1 MRKLMI
7 FLIVSILLLI
17 AVQCQGPGPN
27 VPGRITLKFKIG
39 DFEMLENSLDLG
51 ESQINMVANGKTLTG
66 DLSSLIYDGWN
77 WGEVSLP
84 LDLEN
89 FSVSLKATLVF
100 VDSETKLSTT
110 ASFTFD
116 NMRVE
121 HWFYENEF
129 ATDTTLDEGDIAYF
143 LLDLNEGKVLVVEDP
158 VRIYGS
164 VGRVEEGDI
173 VDMNIEG
180 VADRSLKAVSNT
192 FGNFQFWVPRPYIG
206 EYSVTLQY
214 NDSSTEVTVAGES
227 DEIEVSF

>member
-100 VDSETKLSTT
+100 VDSETQFPATV
-110 ASFTFD
+110 SFTFD

-121 HWFYENEF
+121 HWFYENTF

-164 VGRVEEGDI
+164 VEKKGDI
-173 VDMNIEG
+173 VGMDTD
-180 VADRSLKAVSNT
+180 DRPLKAVGDA
-192 FGNFQFWVPRPYIG
+192 FGNFQFWVPKPYIG

-214 NDSSTEVTVAGES
+214 NDASTEVTVAGES

>member
-17 AVQCQGPGPN
+17 AVQCQEPGPN

-39 DFEMLENSLDLG
+39 DFEMVENSLDLG

-164 VGRVEEGDI
+164 VEEGDI
-173 VDMNIEG
+173 VDMEIG
-180 VADRSLKAVSNT
+180 DRSLKAVGDT

-206 EYSVTLQY
+206 EYSVMLQY

>member
-27 VPGRITLKFKIG
+27 VPERITLKFKIG
-39 DFEMLENSLDLG
+39 DFEMVENSLDLG

-164 VGRVEEGDI
+164 VEEGDI
-173 VDMNIEG
+173 VDMDTD
-180 VADRSLKAVSNT
+180 DRSLKAVGDT

-206 EYSVTLQY
+206 EYDVTLQY
-214 NDSSTEVTVAGES
+214 NDSSTMVTVAGES

>member
-17 AVQCQGPGPN
+17 AVQCQEPGPN

-39 DFEMLENSLDLG
+39 DFEMVENSLDFE
-51 ESQINMVANGKTLTG
+51 ESQIDMKAGGKDLEG
-66 DLSSLIYDGWN
+66 KLSSLIYDGWN

-84 LDLEN
+84 LDLES

-100 VDSETKLSTT
+100 MDSETKFSTT
-110 ASFTFD
+110 VSFTFD
-116 NMRVE
+116 NMKVE
-121 HWFYENEF
+121 HWFYENTF

-164 VGRVEEGDI
+164 VEEGDI
-173 VDMNIEG
+173 VDMDTD
-180 VADRSLKAVSNT
+180 DRPLKAVGDA

-206 EYSVTLQY
+206 GYIVTLQY
-214 NDSSTEVTVAGES
+214 NDASTEVTVAGES

>member
-17 AVQCQGPGPN
+17 AVQCQEPGPN

-39 DFEMLENSLDLG
+39 DFEMLENSLDL
-51 ESQINMVANGKTLTG
+51 EKSQINMVANGKTLTG
-66 DLSSLIYDGWN
+66 DLSSLIYDGWK

-116 NMRVE
+116 NMKVE
-121 HWFYENEF
+121 HWFYENIF
-129 ATDTTLDEGDIAYF
+129 ATDTTLDDGNTAYF

-164 VGRVEEGDI
+164 VGSVEEGDI
-173 VDMNIEG
+173 VDMNIVEDG
-180 VADRSLKAVSNT
+180 SLKAVSDI
-192 FGNFQFWVPRPYIG
+192 FGNFQFWVPKPYIG
-206 EYSVTLQY
+206 EYRVTLQY
-214 NDSSTEVTVAGES
+214 NDASTEVTVAGES

>member
-27 VPGRITLKFKIG
+27 VPERITLKFKIG
-39 DFEMLENSLDLG
+39 DFEMVENSLDLG

-164 VGRVEEGDI
+164 VEKGDI
-173 VDMNIEG
+173 VDMDTD
-180 VADRSLKAVSNT
+180 DRSLKAVGDT

-206 EYSVTLQY
+206 EYDVTLQY
-214 NDSSTEVTVAGES
+214 NDSSTMVTVAGES

>member
-1 MRKLMI
+1 MKKLMV
-7 FLIVSILLLI
+7 FLVVSILLLI
-17 AVQCQGPGPN
+17 AVQCQEPGPS

-39 DFEMLENSLDLG
+39 DFEMLKNSLNLG
-51 ESQINMVANGKTLTG
+51 ESQIDMKAGGKDLEG
-66 DLSSLIYDGWN
+66 ELSSLIYDGWN

-100 VDSETKLSTT
+100 VDSETQFSTT
-110 ASFTFD
+110 VSFTFD

-164 VGRVEEGDI
+164 VEKKGDI
-173 VDMNIEG
+173 VDMDTG
-180 VADRSLKAVSNT
+180 DRSLKAVGDI
-192 FGNFQFWVPRPYIG
+192 FGRFQFWVPRPYIG
-206 EYSVTLQY
+206 RYDVWLWY
-214 NDSSTEVTVAGES
+214 NNSSTEVTVAGES
-227 DEIEVSF
+227 GEIEVSF